1 MSLRLKKIDI
11 HVWEFA
17 FFIFLNFFMRVQA
30 YYGKTGYQK
39 ITLVFTFTITVFGFF
54 CYFIKNNFTIKLK
67 KIETYLL
74 IFWLF
79 TVFSTIYNFKN
90 GTQNIIEVITNTSF
104 YMAIFL
110 LSNILM
116 SKKFH
121 LQVLSNM
128 FFIIELIFAS
138 MFIIYKIAG
147 VRISSGAVNSVYFI
161 VLLLPL
167 ILLNNKKYIRN
178 MGIAIII
185 ICAIIS
191 NKRTAFLMVIVSLA
205 VYVIMFLCS
214 KKLSFRKKIAM
225 VIAVIIICGV
235 IVLLYD
241 SNVGVINITLFDR
254 LATIAEDGGS
264 GRDIIYRYVIDR
276 IKNFNVREWIIGN
289 GYNGVFLE
297 SGLGTSAHNDFLEV
311 LFDYGIVGLMLY
323 VRFIVKIVLKT
334 CHMFK
339 KNYTVA
345 AASFVGIMMFFFM
358 SSFSHLIIYPTYIAY
373 LLVIWSVVSN
383 ENNAY

>member
-1 MSLRLKKIDI
+1 MNLRVKKINI
-11 HVWEFA
+11 PIWGFVFA
-17 FFIFLNFFMRVQA
+17 ILLDFFMRLQT

-39 ITLVFTFTITVFGFF
+39 ITLVFTLAITVVGFF
-54 CYFIKNNFTIKLK
+54 YYFKNNILIIKLK
-67 KIETYLL
+67 KIENCLFA
-74 IFWLF
+74 FWVF
-79 TVFSTIYNFKN
+79 TVFSTIYNFEN
-90 GTQNIIEVITNTSF
+90 GTQNIIEVFTNISF

-121 LQVLSNM
+121 VQVLSDM
-128 FFIIELIFAS
+128 FFIIELIFS
-138 MFIIYKIAG
+138 LMFIRYKISD

-178 MGIAIII
+178 IGIAIII
-185 ICAIIS
+185 ISAIIS

-205 VYVIMFLCS
+205 VYVVMFLCS
-214 KKLSFRKKIAM
+214 QKTNFRKKISM
-225 VIAVIIICGV
+225 IFAVIIISAITV
-235 IVLLYD
+235 FLYD
-241 SNVGVINITLFDR
+241 YNVGGIDITLFDR
-254 LATIAEDGGS
+254 LETIVEDGGS
-264 GRDIIYRYVIDR
+264 GRDIIYRYVIDEIR
-276 IKNFNVREWIIGN
+276 NFNAREWIIGN
-289 GYNGVFLE
+289 GYNGVFLK

-311 LFDYGIVGLMLY
+311 LFDYGIVGLILY
-323 VRFIVKIVLKT
+323 GKFIAKIILKT
-334 CHMFK
+334 CRMFK

-373 LLVIWSVVSN
+373 ILVVWSVVAN